1 MEKEKTIKI
10 VKRCPACN
18 WRIFDKVTPT
28 TGVIEIKCPNCRKTV
43 TIDLSLRRPVK
54 YRIAKHVNG

>member
-1 MEKEKTIKI
+1 MADNQIKI

-28 TGVIEIKCPNCRKTV
+28 TGIIEIKCPNCHRV
-43 TIDLSLRRPVK
+43 VSVDLSFRRTIK
-54 YRIAKHVNG
+54 YRKALKNIK